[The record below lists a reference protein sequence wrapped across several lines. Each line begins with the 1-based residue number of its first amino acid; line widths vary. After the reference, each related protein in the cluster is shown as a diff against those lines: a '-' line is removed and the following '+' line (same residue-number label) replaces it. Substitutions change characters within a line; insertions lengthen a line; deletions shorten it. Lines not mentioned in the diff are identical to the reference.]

1 MNWSK
6 RLLKNIRA
14 FLPEYKGKIE
24 FYLSIL
30 NDKVKL
36 PHENEAIGIIFCKS
50 KDRTIVEYSLKTST
64 MPIGVST
71 YNTSTILP
79 KEYQN
84 LLPSSTE
91 ISDKINQYFEV
102 TKTPVEHS

>member
-1 MNWSK
+1 
-6 RLLKNIRA
+6 
-14 FLPEYKGKIE
+14 
-24 FYLSIL
+24 
-30 NDKVKL
+30 
-36 PHENEAIGIIFCKS
+36 
-50 KDRTIVEYSLKTST
+50 